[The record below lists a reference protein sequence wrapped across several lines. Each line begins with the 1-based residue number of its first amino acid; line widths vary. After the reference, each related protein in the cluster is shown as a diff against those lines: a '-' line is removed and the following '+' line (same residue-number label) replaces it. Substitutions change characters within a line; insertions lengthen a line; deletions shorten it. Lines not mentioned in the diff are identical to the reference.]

1 MTLSGTAILTKI
13 RKFPQFGGSES
24 HIYNPSQSTVKVE
37 KNSPRSRILVKPT
50 AQEHQHAPEFAAAVA
65 SAVPRRASSQPMT
78 SQRKPTTTAD
88 DHYS

>member
-37 KNSPRSRILVKPT
+37 KKQPSIEDFGQTDCARTPTRAGIRCCRGIGRATPR
-50 AQEHQHAPEFAAAVA
+50 
-65 SAVPRRASSQPMT
+65 
-78 SQRKPTTTAD
+78 
-88 DHYS
+88 